1 MNDIFENRFFLESE
15 MVDDVHK
22 HYLLVK
28 EHYEANT
35 SHVKQ
40 LKKEVADLKRGIK
53 KLIGEPTHTAI
64 AMQLIN
70 DLLKKHL
77 EYKHENLVAE
87 ERLEYITY
95 IEKRIDFESDEDD
108 FEDDFIDFVDVYDD
122 EINMADLKRLMP
134 TFDIEAE
141 RSFRLHLRNIEN
153 ILKQS

>member
-1 MNDIFENRFFLESE
+1 
-15 MVDDVHK
+15 
-22 HYLLVK
+22 
-28 EHYEANT
+28 
-35 SHVKQ
+35 
-40 LKKEVADLKRGIK
+40 
-53 KLIGEPTHTAI
+53 
-64 AMQLIN
+64 MQLIN

-95 IEKRIDFESDEDD
+95 IEKRIDFQAND
-108 FEDDFIDFVDVYDD
+108 EDDFIDFVDVYDD
-122 EINMADLKRLMP
+122 EINIADLKRLMP

>member
-15 MVDDVHK
+15 RVDDVHK
-22 HYLLVK
+22 HYLLIK
-28 EHYEANT
+28 EHYKANI

-53 KLIGEPTHTAI
+53 KLIGEPTHTSI
-64 AMQLIN
+64 AMQLVN

-95 IEKRIDFESDEDD
+95 IEKRIDFQAND
-108 FEDDFIDFVDVYDD
+108 EDDFIDVDEVYN
-122 EINMADLKRLMP
+122 EEVNMANLKRILP
-134 TFDIEAE
+134 TFNIEAE
-141 RSFRLHLRNIEN
+141 RSFRLHLRTIDN